1 MNSEKKKTVTELRK
15 EWKYKEVDYHN
26 PERNEIEKVI
36 FLTGYKGSETS
47 VDVPSLIGKK
57 VVKAIVYPG
66 FSDNRKLVSV
76 QIPDSIEIIGE
87 EVFAGCK
94 SLQKVEV
101 LGKNVVMGDFCFN
114 NCVELSDLKIDVST
128 TVFGKHMFQGCKNLC
143 DERGFVIIGE
153 ETNRSLVDVQLPYS
167 FCIVKIPD
175 GVVRLLGEALSE
187 NNNPYIN
194 VKNVNM
200 IRKVHLP
207 DTIKEIGDNFF
218 SGCSSLQQI
227 NIPHGVQKIGSNAF
241 TGCESLR
248 EIHIPDTVIE
258 IGEDLFDRCNF
269 LEVYGKP
276 GSSIESYVQKYW
288 NLSFLSEV
296 EEFSFLDDPLLQDF
310 DIRNGSLVRYFG
322 FEQELV
328 IPSSVKRIESNVLLH
343 IDHKFDLLEISGNT
357 SEIGDFAFT
366 HLKAKKLVLNDGV
379 ERIGRCAFMGSTIE
393 ELEIPDSVKFIE
405 SNAFFNCNN
414 LKRVVVGHG
423 AEAIACEALSYC
435 SNIEYV

>member
-1 MNSEKKKTVTELRK
+1 MERRTVTELRK

-26 PERNEIEKVI
+26 PERDEIEKVI

-47 VDVPSLIGKK
+47 VALPSMIGKK

-66 FSDNRKLVSV
+66 FSDNRKIVSAQV
-76 QIPDSIEIIGE
+76 PDSIEIIGE

-94 SLQKVEV
+94 SLQKVDV

-167 FCIVKIPD
+167 FCVVNIPD

-187 NNNPYIN
+187 NNNPYTN
-194 VKNVNM
+194 AKNVNM

-218 SGCSSLQQI
+218 AGCSSLQQI
-227 NIPHGVQKIGSNAF
+227 NIPHGVKKIGSNVF
-241 TGCESLR
+241 NGCESLR
-248 EIHIPDTVIE
+248 EIHISETVIE
-258 IGEDLFDRCNF
+258 IGENLIDRCNF

-276 GSSIESYVQKYW
+276 GSLIESYVQKYW
-288 NLSFLSEV
+288 NLSFISEV
-296 EEFSFLDDPLLQDF
+296 EEFSYLDDPLLQDF
-310 DIRNGSLVRYFG
+310 DIRNETLIRYFG
-322 FEQELV
+322 FEKELF
-328 IPSSVKRIESNVLLH
+328 IPSSVKRIGSNVLLH
-343 IDHKFDLLEISGNT
+343 KDYEFELLEISGNT
-357 SEIGDFAFT
+357 KQIGNFAFT
-366 HLKAKKLVLNDGV
+366 YLKTKKLVLKDGV
-379 ERIGRCAFMGSTIE
+379 EEIGECAFMGSTIE
-393 ELEIPDSVKFIE
+393 ELEIPGSIKFIE
-405 SNAFFNCNN
+405 SSAFLTCNII
-414 LKRVVVGHG
+414 KRVVVRPG
-423 AEAIACEALSYC
+423 AEAIACKAFSYC